1 MRVHMVDFTLKPF
14 KAMCSFCRQVEEQA
28 GDSDSPATT
37 CPVIVGEESS
47 AEGSTS
53 RQQSLFVPQ
62 EDSEESDENP
72 SVDNMSHAQ
81 LNHFLKLRDVSPV
94 RHTLSVL
101 WNTAHKRTKRRY
113 LRKAQQCI
121 FAMLDV
127 LAPENSQELWTELC
141 DRHAVSRE
149 SQVVVEGRSE
159 KETELLSAFA
169 ESYLNAQH
177 WSTRRQILSL
187 MADKLSLKEIRDF
200 IPTVTSY
207 RYNIARRHW
216 LLHGRAAP
224 LPNQEKKRMRIEP
237 VKLEHFV
244 SFITSPHVI
253 QDVPFGEKL
262 LKLSTGEIIKTP
274 NVIRTMIPEHIV
286 QQYQQYCCE
295 TNFEPMSKRT
305 LQRVLAMCSASVR
318 KSLQGLDNFSAQG
331 AEAFDHSENLVDKLV
346 ECGKTQQWA
355 REIKQQLR
363 LSKQYLKSDYKV
375 GSYFITMRCLRGSDV
390 DTRLHYDTRLPL
402 SFSSS
407 LFYA

>member
-1 MRVHMVDFTLKPF
+1 MHVHTVDFTLKPF

-53 RQQSLFVPQ
+53 RRQSLFVPQ

-72 SVDNMSHAQ
+72 SVDNMSHVQ

-94 RHTLSVL
+94 RHTLSVP
-101 WNTAHKRTKRRY
+101 WNTAHERTKCRY
-113 LRKAQQCI
+113 RRKAQQCI

-141 DRHAVSRE
+141 GRHAVSRE

-159 KETELLSAFA
+159 KEAELLSAFA

-207 RYNIARRHW
+207 RYNIARRHR

-244 SFITSPHVI
+244 SFITNPHVI
-253 QDVPFGEKL
+253 
-262 LKLSTGEIIKTP
+262 
-274 NVIRTMIPEHIV
+274 
-286 QQYQQYCCE
+286 
-295 TNFEPMSKRT
+295 
-305 LQRVLAMCSASVR
+305 
-318 KSLQGLDNFSAQG
+318 
-331 AEAFDHSENLVDKLV
+331 
-346 ECGKTQQWA
+346 
-355 REIKQQLR
+355 
-363 LSKQYLKSDYKV
+363 
-375 GSYFITMRCLRGSDV
+375 
-390 DTRLHYDTRLPL
+390 
-402 SFSSS
+402 
-407 LFYA
+407 